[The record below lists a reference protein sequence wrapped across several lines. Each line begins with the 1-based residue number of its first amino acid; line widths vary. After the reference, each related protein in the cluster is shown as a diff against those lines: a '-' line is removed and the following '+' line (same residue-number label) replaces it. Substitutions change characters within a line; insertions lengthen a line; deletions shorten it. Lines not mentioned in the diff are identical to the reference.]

1 MKRGCA
7 DDLATLLELDPMI
20 ILDEVHARYNQDIIY
35 TYVGDILIALNP
47 FKRLDIYNKNTARK
61 YKMTQKSLHPPHIF
75 AVADMAYQEMMGIR
89 GGVPQSQCCVIR

>member
-35 TYVGDILIALNP
+35 VSCHENCR
-47 FKRLDIYNKNTARK
+47 F
-61 YKMTQKSLHPPHIF
+61 
-75 AVADMAYQEMMGIR
+75 
-89 GGVPQSQCCVIR
+89 QC

>member
-35 TYVGDILIALNP
+35 VRCHEELSISVFDIV
-47 FKRLDIYNKNTARK
+47 
-61 YKMTQKSLHPPHIF
+61 S
-75 AVADMAYQEMMGIR
+75 GI
-89 GGVPQSQCCVIR
+89 

>member
-35 TYVGDILIALNP
+35 VSCHEELSLSVLILSDI
-47 FKRLDIYNKNTARK
+47 
-61 YKMTQKSLHPPHIF
+61 IF
-75 AVADMAYQEMMGIR
+75 
-89 GGVPQSQCCVIR
+89 PS